1 MRMMDILEKATK
13 RIPLSKEEIAFFV
26 KGVTSGDI
34 PDYQITALL
43 MAIRL
48 LGLSEEETVHLA
60 DEMARSGDCLSPAR
74 FGERSVDKH
83 SSGGIGDKTTLI
95 VAPLAASLGCTVAKM
110 SGRGLGF
117 TGGTVDKLEA
127 IPGYKTALSPEE
139 FDAVVKSVGM
149 AVVGQSGAL
158 APADKRLYALRDVT
172 ATVESIPL
180 IAASIMSKK
189 IAAGASSIV
198 LDVKVGSGAFMKEL
212 SAARE
217 LAELMV
223 KIGKGCGRRV
233 RAILTDMDIPLG
245 SAVGNALE
253 VKEAIAVLAGDRREE
268 RLRALCVTLAAHMA
282 SLSLS
287 IPQEEALKRAEE
299 ALGSGA
305 ALQKMKEWIG
315 AQGGDTRLIDDP
327 TLFERAAYTHTVT
340 AKADGYFTSTEA
352 SEVGRAAMILGA
364 GREKS
369 EDTVDPAA
377 GLLLTK
383 KVGEAVRCGETLAIL
398 HTNRENTLPLAEAV
412 LLKALHIE
420 KAPKKAGP
428 LVLGVEE

>member
-1 MRMMDILEKATK
+1 MRMMDILEKAAGGQ
-13 RIPLSKEEIAFFV
+13 PLSREEIAYFV
-26 KGVTSGDI
+26 KGVTSGQI

-48 LGLSEEETVHLA
+48 LGLSEEETVYLT
-60 DEMARSGDCLSPAR
+60 DEMAKSGDCLSPER
-74 FGERSVDKH
+74 FGSASVDKH

-95 VAPLAASLGCTVAKM
+95 VAPLAAALGCTVAKM

-117 TGGTVDKLEA
+117 TGGTIDKLES
-127 IPGYKTALSPEE
+127 IPGYKTSLPPDE
-139 FDAVVKSVGM
+139 FDGIVKRVGM

-212 SAARE
+212 TAARE

-223 KIGKGCGRRV
+223 KIGRGCGRRV
-233 RAILTDMDIPLG
+233 RAVLTDMDIPLG

-253 VKEAIAVLAGDRREE
+253 VKEAVSILSGDEGEE
-268 RLRALCVTLAAHMA
+268 RLRTLSVTLAAHMA

-287 IPQEEALKRAEE
+287 IPQEEAMKRAEE
-299 ALGSGA
+299 ALRSGA
-305 ALQKMKEWIG
+305 ALQKMKEWVE
-315 AQGGDTRLIDDP
+315 AQGGDIRVIDDP
-327 TLFERAAYTHTVT
+327 SLLPAAAYTNTVFAET
-340 AKADGYFTSTEA
+340 DGYFVGTEA
-352 SEVGRAAMILGA
+352 SQIGRAAMLLGA

-369 EDTVDPAA
+369 GDAIDPAA
-377 GLLLTK
+377 GLVLTK
-383 KVGEAVRCGETLAIL
+383 KVGEAVSVGEPLAVL
-398 HTNRENTLPLAEAV
+398 HTNDKEKLLPARAV
-412 LLKALHIE
+412 LASAIYVGKE
-420 KAPKKAGP
+420 RKQAGP
-428 LVLGVEE
+428 LILGVAE

>member
-1 MRMMDILEKATK
+1 MRMMDILEKAAK
-13 RIPLSKEEIAFFV
+13 GQPLSREEIAYFV
-26 KGVTSGDI
+26 KGVTSGEI

-48 LGLSEEETVHLA
+48 LGLSEEETVYLT
-60 DEMARSGDCLSPAR
+60 DEMAKSGDCLSPER
-74 FGERSVDKH
+74 FGSASVDKH

-95 VAPLAASLGCTVAKM
+95 VAPLAAALGCTVAKM

-117 TGGTVDKLEA
+117 TGGTIDKLES
-127 IPGYKTALSPEE
+127 IPGYKTSLPPDE
-139 FDAVVKSVGM
+139 FDGIVKRVGM

-212 SAARE
+212 TAARE

-223 KIGKGCGRRV
+223 KIGRGCGRRV
-233 RAILTDMDIPLG
+233 RAVLTDMDIPLG

-253 VKEAIAVLAGDRREE
+253 VKEAVSILSGDEGEE
-268 RLRALCVTLAAHMA
+268 RLRTLSVTLAAHMA

-287 IPQEEALKRAEE
+287 IPQEEAMERAEE
-299 ALGSGA
+299 ALRSGA
-305 ALQKMKEWIG
+305 ALQKMKEWVK
-315 AQGGDTRLIDDP
+315 AQGGDIRVIDDASLLP
-327 TLFERAAYTHTVT
+327 TAAYTDTVF
-340 AKADGYFTSTEA
+340 AEADGYFVGTEA
-352 SEVGRAAMILGA
+352 SQIGRAAMLLGA

-369 EDTVDPAA
+369 GDTIDPAA
-377 GLLLTK
+377 GLVLTK
-383 KVGEAVRCGETLAIL
+383 KVGEAVSVGEPLAVL
-398 HTNRENTLPLAEAV
+398 HTNDKEKLLSARAV
-412 LLKALHIE
+412 LASAIYVE
-420 KAPKKAGP
+420 KERKQAGP
-428 LVLGVEE
+428 LILGVAE

>member
-1 MRMMDILEKATK
+1 MRMMDILEKAAK
-13 RIPLSKEEIAFFV
+13 RAPLSREEIAYFV
-26 KGVTSGDI
+26 KGVTSGEI
-34 PDYQITALL
+34 PDYQITPLL

-48 LGLSEEETVHLA
+48 LGLSEEGTVALT
-60 DEMARSGDCLSPAR
+60 DEMARSGDRLSPER
-74 FGERSVDKH
+74 FGRTSVDKH
-83 SSGGIGDKTTLI
+83 SSGGIGDKTTLL
-95 VAPLAASLGCTVAKM
+95 VAPLAAALGCTVAKM

-117 TGGTVDKLEA
+117 TGGTIDKLES
-127 IPGYKTALSPEE
+127 IPGYRTSLSPLE
-139 FDAVVKSVGM
+139 FDSIVKKVGM

-223 KIGKGCGRRV
+223 KIGKGCHRRV
-233 RAILTDMDIPLG
+233 RAVLTDMDIPLG

-253 VKEAIAVLAGDRREE
+253 VKEAIAILAGDKGEE
-268 RLRALCVTLAAHMA
+268 RLRTLSVTLAAHMA

-287 IPQEEALKRAEE
+287 IPQEEALIRAEE
-299 ALGSGA
+299 ALASGA
-305 ALQKMKEWIG
+305 ALRKMKEWIG
-315 AQGGDTRLIDDP
+315 AQGGDARVIDDP
-327 TLFERAAYTHTVT
+327 SLLPTAAYTEPVC
-340 AKADGYFTSTEA
+340 AKEDGFFTSTDA
-352 SEVGRAAMILGA
+352 AEVGRAAMLLGA

-369 EDTVDPAA
+369 GDTIDPAA
-377 GLLLTK
+377 GLVLTR
-383 KVGEAVRCGETLAIL
+383 KVGDAVCRGETLAIL
-398 HTNRENTLPLAEAV
+398 HTNDKERLPLAKAT
-412 LLKALHIE
+412 LSGALHVE
-420 KAPKKAGP
+420 KEKKAVRP
-428 LVLGVEE
+428 LILGVAE

>member
-1 MRMMDILEKATK
+1 MRMMDILEKATAK
-13 RIPLSKEEIAFFV
+13 RPLSREEIAYFV
-26 KGVTSGDI
+26 KGVTSGEI

-48 LGLSEEETVHLA
+48 LGLSEEEALYLA
-60 DEMARSGDCLSPAR
+60 DEMASSGDCLSPER
-74 FGERSVDKH
+74 FGKASVDKH

-95 VAPLAASLGCTVAKM
+95 VAPLAAALGCTVAKM

-117 TGGTVDKLEA
+117 TGGTIDKLES
-127 IPGYKTALSPEE
+127 IPGYRTSLSPDE

-212 SAARE
+212 TAARE

-233 RAILTDMDIPLG
+233 RAVLTDMDIPLG

-253 VKEAIAVLAGDRREE
+253 VKEAIAILSGDKSEE
-268 RLRALCVTLAAHMA
+268 RLRTLCVTLAAHMA

-287 IPQEEALKRAEE
+287 IPQEEALQRAEE
-299 ALGSGA
+299 ALLSGA
-305 ALQKMKEWIG
+305 ALQKMKEWVK
-315 AQGGDTRLIDDP
+315 AQGGDIRVIDDP
-327 TLFERAAYTHTVT
+327 ELLPKAAYTHTVT
-340 AKADGYFTSTEA
+340 AKTDGYFVATEA

-364 GREKS
+364 GRERS
-369 EDTVDPAA
+369 GDAIDPAA
-377 GLLLTK
+377 GLVLLK
-383 KVGEAVRCGETLAIL
+383 KVGEAVSRGEPLAVL
-398 HTNRENTLPLAEAV
+398 HTNDKEKLSLAEEV
-412 LLKALHIE
+412 LSSALHVE
-420 KAPKKAGP
+420 KERKQAKP
-428 LVLGVEE
+428 LLLGVAE

>member
-1 MRMMDILEKATK
+1 MRMMDLLEKAAQK
-13 RIPLSKEEIAFFV
+13 QPLRREEIAYFV
-26 KGVTSGDI
+26 QGVTSGEI
-34 PDYQITALL
+34 PDYQITPLL

-48 LGLSEEETVHLA
+48 LGLSEEETVCLT
-60 DEMARSGDCLSPAR
+60 DEMAKSGDCLSPER
-74 FGERSVDKH
+74 FGRASVDKH

-117 TGGTVDKLEA
+117 TGGTVDKLES
-127 IPGYKTALSPEE
+127 IPGYRTSLPPDE
-139 FDAVVKSVGM
+139 FDKVVKEVGM

-223 KIGKGCGRRV
+223 KIGKGCHRRV
-233 RAILTDMDIPLG
+233 RAVLTDMDLPLG

-253 VKEAIAVLAGDRREE
+253 VKEAISILSGDRGEE
-268 RLRALCVTLAAHMA
+268 RLRTLCITLAAHMA
-282 SLSLS
+282 SLSLGL
-287 IPQEEALKRAEE
+287 PQEEALTRAEE
-299 ALGSGA
+299 ALLSGA
-305 ALQKMKEWIG
+305 ALRKMKEWIG
-315 AQGGDTRLIDDP
+315 AQGGDLRVIDDP
-327 TLFERAAYTHTVT
+327 SLLP
-340 AKADGYFTSTEA
+340 KATYAEPLLATKDGYFVSTEA
-352 SEVGRAAMILGA
+352 AEVGRAAMLLGA

-369 EDTVDPAA
+369 GDTVDPAA
-377 GLLLTK
+377 GIVLTK
-383 KVGEAVRCGETLAIL
+383 KVGEAVRCGETLAVL
-398 HTNRENTLPLAEAV
+398 HTNVKEKIPLAKAV
-412 LLKALHIE
+412 LSAALHVE
-420 KAPKKAGP
+420 KERKPERP
-428 LVLGVEE
+428 LILGVAE